1 VSQRRLQSQRP
12 NYVAGF
18 ATFVWLLII
27 GVPLYALLSTALEP
41 QSDYAQKGP
50 LAIPSG
56 LTFSNVVSVVQNGF
70 LGYIWNTILVSAATV
85 ALVLLFSVPI
95 SYAVV
100 RGRGW
105 ITRGVFRIFLLG
117 LAIPAQAVIIPL
129 FLIINQLGLYDT
141 LWGVIL
147 PTAAFSMPVSV
158 LVISGGMREISPE
171 LYEAMAL
178 DGASPRRT
186 LLTMV
191 VPLSRSAISTAGV
204 FAALQA
210 WNGFLFPLIMTQSNS
225 TKLATLGLYNFVST
239 YSADIPALFAAVL
252 MSAVPILAVY
262 LLARRALIAGLMGA
276 GGK

>member
-1 VSQRRLQSQRP
+1 MSRRPQNQRP
-12 NYVAGF
+12 NYAAGL
-18 ATFVWLLII
+18 AAFVWLLII
-27 GVPLYALLSTALEP
+27 GVPLVALLSSALQTQASYN
-41 QSDYAQKGP
+41 QSGP
-50 LAIPSG
+50 LSAPTH
-56 LTFSNVVSVVQNGF
+56 LTFSNVTAVVQSGF
-70 LGYIWNTILVSAATV
+70 LGYIWNTVLVSAATV
-85 ALVLLFSVPI
+85 ALVLLLSVPI
-95 SYAVV
+95 SFAVV

-105 ITRGVFRIFLLG
+105 ISRGVFRVFLLG

-147 PTAAFSMPVSV
+147 PTAAFCMPVSV

-178 DGASPRRT
+178 DGARPRKV
-186 LLTMV
+186 LLDMV
-191 VPLSRSAISTAGV
+191 VPLSRSSISTAGV

-225 TKLATLGLYNFVST
+225 TKVATLGLYNFVST
-239 YSADIPALFAAVL
+239 YSADVPALLAAVL
-252 MSAVPILAVY
+252 LSAVPILAVF
-262 LLARRALIAGLMGA
+262 LFARRALVAGLMGA

>member
-1 VSQRRLQSQRP
+1 MSRRRQLQRP
-12 NYVAGF
+12 NYPAGL
-18 ATFVWLLII
+18 ATLGWLLVI
-27 GVPLYALLSTALEP
+27 GVPLYALIDTALQP
-41 QSDYAQKGP
+41 QDKYSQGGP
-50 LAIPSG
+50 LTLPSSI
-56 LTFSNVVSVVQNGF
+56 TFSNFTTVMRSGF
-70 LGYIWNTILVSAATV
+70 LGYIWNTMLVAAATV
-85 ALVLLFSVPI
+85 AIVLALCVPI

-105 ITRGVFRIFLLG
+105 ITRGVFRLFLLG

-129 FLIINQLGLYDT
+129 YLIINHLGFYDT

-178 DGASPRRT
+178 DGAKPGRVLRE
-186 LLTMV
+186 LV
-191 VPLSRSAISTAGV
+191 VPMSRSGISTAGV

-210 WNGFLFPLIMTQSNS
+210 WNGFLFPLIMTQSDS
-225 TKLATLGLYNFVST
+225 TKVATLGLYSFMST
-239 YSADIPALFAAVL
+239 YSADIPALLAAVL
-252 MSAVPILAVY
+252 MSAVPILIVY
-262 LLARRALIAGLMGA
+262 LFARKALVRGLMGA

>member
-1 VSQRRLQSQRP
+1 MRTRRPYNQRP
-12 NYVAGF
+12 NYFSGVA
-18 ATFVWLLII
+18 TLVWLLII
-27 GVPLYALLSTALEP
+27 GVPLYALISAALQT
-41 QSDYAQKGP
+41 QSSYAQEGP
-50 LAIPSG
+50 LSLPTH
-56 LTFSNVVSVVQNGF
+56 LTFSNVTSVIQSGF
-70 LGYIWNTILVSAATV
+70 VGYIGNTILVSAASV
-85 ALVLLFSVPI
+85 ALVLAMCVPI

-100 RGRGW
+100 RGTGW

-158 LVISGGMREISPE
+158 LVISGGMREISGE

-178 DGASPRRT
+178 DGASPRKV
-186 LLTMV
+186 LMDMV
-191 VPLSRSAISTAGV
+191 VPLSRSSIATAGV

-210 WNGFLFPLIMTQSNS
+210 WNGFLFPLIMTQSDS
-225 TKLATLGLYNFVST
+225 TKLTTLGLYNFVST
-239 YSADIPALFAAVL
+239 YSDDVPALLAAVL
-252 MSAVPILAVY
+252 MSAVPILVVY
-262 LLARRALIAGLMGA
+262 LFARRALVAGLMGA

>member
-1 VSQRRLQSQRP
+1 MKRHPGHQRANP
-12 NYVAGF
+12 VAG
-18 ATFVWLLII
+18 AAAFVWLLVI
-27 GVPLYALLSTALEP
+27 GAPLVALISSVIQP
-41 QSDYAQKGP
+41 QSAYNANGP
-50 LAIPSG
+50 LSLPRS
-56 LTFSNVVSVVQNGF
+56 LTLSNITTVVHSGF
-70 LGYIWNTILVSAATV
+70 LGYIRNTILVSAATV

-95 SYAVV
+95 SFAVV

-158 LVISGGMREISPE
+158 LVISGGMREISSE

-178 DGASPRRT
+178 DGARPGKV
-186 LLTMV
+186 LTGMV
-191 VPLSRSAISTAGV
+191 IPLSRSSIATAGV

-210 WNGFLFPLIMTQSNS
+210 WNGFLFPLIMTQSDS
-225 TKLATLGLYNFVST
+225 TKVATLGLYDFVST
-239 YSADIPALFAAVL
+239 YGADVPALLAAVL
-252 MSAVPILAVY
+252 MSAVPILVVY
-262 LLARRALIAGLMGA
+262 LFARRALVAGLMGA

>member
-1 VSQRRLQSQRP
+1 MSRRRSNQRP
-12 NYVAGF
+12 NYFAGF
-18 ATFVWLLII
+18 AAFIWLLII
-27 GVPLYALLSTALEP
+27 GVPLIALLSSAIQT
-41 QSDYAQKGP
+41 QSSYNTSGP
-50 LAIPSG
+50 LSPPTH
-56 LTFSNVVSVVQNGF
+56 LTFANVTTVVQSGF

-95 SYAVV
+95 SFAVV

-178 DGASPRRT
+178 DGARPRKV
-186 LLTMV
+186 LWNMV
-191 VPLSRSAISTAGV
+191 LPLSRASISTAAV

-210 WNGFLFPLIMTQSNS
+210 WNGFLFPLIMTQSGDDK
-225 TKLATLGLYNFVST
+225 TITLGLYNFVSA
-239 YSADIPALFAAVL
+239 YGANVPALLAAVVL
-252 MSAVPILAVY
+252 SAVPILVVY
-262 LLARRALIAGLMGA
+262 LFARRYLVMGLMGA

>member
-1 VSQRRLQSQRP
+1 VKQRP
-12 NYVAGF
+12 NHLAGLS
-18 ATFVWLLII
+18 TLIWLLII
-27 GVPLYALLSTALEP
+27 GVPLFALISTAVQP
-41 QSDYAQKGP
+41 ASVYNTNGP
-50 LAIPSG
+50 LSWPTH
-56 LTFSNVVSVVQNGF
+56 LTFANVTSVIQSGF
-70 LGYIWNTILVSAATV
+70 LGYIRNTMVVSAATV

-95 SYAVV
+95 SFAVV
-100 RGRGW
+100 RGHGW

-158 LVISGGMREISPE
+158 LVISGGMREISGE
-171 LYEAMAL
+171 VYEAMAL
-178 DGASPRRT
+178 DGATPGKVLWS
-186 LLTMV
+186 MV
-191 VPLSRSAISTAGV
+191 IPLSRSSISTAGV

-252 MSAVPILAVY
+252 MSALPILVVY
-262 LLARRALIAGLMGA
+262 LFARRALVAGLMGA

>member
-1 VSQRRLQSQRP
+1 MRQRP
-12 NYVAGF
+12 NYAAGF
-18 ATFVWLLII
+18 AAFIWLLII
-27 GVPLYALLSTALEP
+27 GVPLFALISTAIQP
-41 QSDYAQKGP
+41 QDAYSQKGP
-50 LAIPSG
+50 LSLPSHF
-56 LTFSNVVSVVQNGF
+56 TFANVTAVLQSGF

-95 SYAVV
+95 SFAVV
-100 RGRGW
+100 RGTGW

-158 LVISGGMREISPE
+158 LVISGGMREISGE

-178 DGASPRRT
+178 DGAKPGRV
-186 LLTMV
+186 LMTMV
-191 VPLSRSAISTAGV
+191 IPLSRSAISTAGV

-225 TKLATLGLYNFVST
+225 TKVATLGLYNFVST
-239 YSADIPALFAAVL
+239 YSADIPALLAAVL
-252 MSAVPILAVY
+252 MSAVPILIVY
-262 LLARRALIAGLMGA
+262 LFARRALVAGLMGA